1 MKIAILGYSGSGKS
15 TLARRL
21 GEQYGI
27 PVLHLDRV
35 QFLPGWRE
43 RDPEEGRA
51 MTEAFMHQ
59 DTWVIEGNY
68 FKFYQEERLARAD
81 RIVIL
86 TFPRLTCLIRAYK
99 RYRKYRGRTREDM
112 ADGCEEKID
121 AAFLWWILHE
131 GRDRRHRRHFREIRK
146 RYPDKTVVLQ
156 NQRQLDRF
164 FKDSAS
170 PWISM
175 KK

>member
-1 MKIAILGYSGSGKS
+1 
-15 TLARRL
+15 
-21 GEQYGI
+21 
-27 PVLHLDRV
+27 
-35 QFLPGWRE
+35 
-43 RDPEEGRA
+43 
-51 MTEAFMHQ
+51 MHQ

-68 FKFYQEERLARAD
+68 FKFYQEERLAQAD

-121 AAFLWWILHE
+121 AAFVWWILHE
-131 GRDRRHRRHFREIRK
+131 GRDRRRRRHFREIRE